1 MESTFLSGSRDLSNP
16 FEDELASHDV
26 ESDIDDD
33 DDVAEYEDAD
43 NSGSEKEWIDDS
55 ESEDDL

>member
-16 FEDELASHDV
+16 FEDELASHEV

-43 NSGSEKEWIDDS
+43 NSGSEKKMDR
-55 ESEDDL
+55 